1 MVVFPAAS
9 ALISLVCAMTVAR
22 DAVRQPR
29 PDKIAWAVA
38 FGVFAVAAGVE
49 VVSAIW
55 GWNAALARLYYV
67 TGAVLVVGY
76 LAVGEL
82 YLLAPR
88 RVALLAP
95 GMTLLVTA
103 LAVAIVWDAS
113 VETSQL
119 GTDGWE
125 AIERGPALVALA
137 ATINSLGTV
146 VLVSGAL
153 FSAWRFWRRGIFR
166 HRMIG
171 CVLIAVGTLVVATGG
186 TLTRL
191 GHREYLYIAMTL
203 GVAIIY
209 AGYLEARR
217 PDAAAAPAIDAADAT
232 RVAPG
237 RGALVP
243 LPPPRS
249 GRRSPR
255 DDLTGDPAVVFIE
268 TRLLPLDS
276 TALTEACRA
285 WSVERRISDRFERNE
300 ARRAWALR
308 LRLSPEGQAAFDGHD
323 LPAQAHLTELYH
335 EVLIPGVVEWR
346 QDRQQAH
353 GG

>member
-1 MVVFPAAS
+1 VVVFPAAS
-9 ALISLVCAMTVAR
+9 ALISLVCAATVAR
-22 DAVRQPR
+22 DAVRRPR

-38 FGVFAVAAGVE
+38 FAVFAVAAGAE
-49 VVSAIW
+49 VAGATR
-55 GWNAALARLYYV
+55 GWNVTLARLYYV
-67 TGAVLVVGY
+67 TGPVLVVDY

-88 RVALLAP
+88 RVASLAP

-103 LAVAIVWDAS
+103 LAGAIVWDAP
-113 VETSQL
+113 VETSRL

-137 ATINSLGTV
+137 ASINSLGTL
-146 VLVSGAL
+146 VLVGGAL
-153 FSAWRFWRRGIFR
+153 YSAWRFWRRGMFR

-171 CVLIAVGTLVVATGG
+171 CVLIAAGTLVVATGG
-186 TLTRL
+186 TLTRF
-191 GHREYLYIAMTL
+191 GQREYLYIAMTL

-217 PDAAAAPAIDAADAT
+217 PDAAAAPSVDVADAST
-232 RVAPG
+232 VALG

-243 LPPPRS
+243 LP
-249 GRRSPR
+249 SPR
-255 DDLTGDPAVVFIE
+255 RGQRPSRGDPSEDPAVVFIE

-276 TALTEACRA
+276 TALVEACRA
-285 WSVERRISDRFERNE
+285 WSVECRVTDRFERDE

-308 LRLSPEGQAAFDGHD
+308 LRLSPEGQTAFDGHD
-323 LPAQAHLTELYH
+323 LPVQAQLSELYH
-335 EVLIPGVVEWR
+335 EVLLPGVVEWR
-346 QDRQQAH
+346 QERQQAH